1 MVILHVKKGDRSL
14 FLYETTIKESVGT
27 LVKRIV
33 EIHNGQLKIDRL
45 YYELETLAKHG
56 ITLPPNMVGLTEDQ
70 ITDLKLEDKLSK
82 TIYPQGG
89 IVQCEDPI
97 GRRTGKAP
105 NEKMAAVIDRTRE
118 EAKEQVSNK
127 LVLVNKFVTMTDIRD
142 ALDKMKGSV
151 MIVYPM
157 GLPPYD
163 PIKME
168 FDAEEDL
175 EGTQASKEVL
185 DENASSIWWASKE
198 MALDKTLETYIGR
211 NEKTKIIVKLQK
223 SGGSAPQREP
233 VMKEDEQKAL
243 MAHYYKKQEEMKRLE
258 SDEAD
263 AYLNSNWSDP
273 TQLKKQFQGLNNIK
287 WGPKF

>member
-14 FLYETTIKESVGT
+14 FLYETTVKESVGT